1 MSKTWFEYFEESMS
15 SLGLPVPQSLFAD
28 ATTAVATIK
37 SIQGAIAV
45 GGDVTIAELIG
56 AGTLSEALAVA
67 AGVTASFYVGAC
79 IGAAAYATGCVG
91 LDLFATLDGVDTS
104 AVDVHGWHQSGV
116 QVAMAE
122 SGQGAEQ
129 GYEQGYA

>member
-1 MSKTWFEYFEESMS
+1 MS

-37 SIQGAIAV
+37 SIQGAIAI

-67 AGVTASFYVGAC
+67 AGVTASFYVGAL

-91 LDLFATLDGVDTS
+91 LDLFATLDGLDPS
-104 AVDVHGWHQSGV
+104 GVDVNAWHQSGYE
-116 QVAMAE
+116 VAMAE
-122 SGQGAEQ
+122 AGGAGEGGDQ
-129 GYEQGYA
+129 NYA